1 MVEDYDAF
9 MLYLQ
14 KSEESV
20 INMTKI
26 LLVEDDKTIVA
37 SLTEFLNNEGYMVRS
52 VSGQAAAMNLLEQE
66 SADLVLMDVALAEGN
81 GFSACRAIKAEY
93 SIPVIFL
100 TASGDEFSTVTGFD
114 LGADDYIA
122 KPFRPRELASRIKNV
137 LRLTGNTGKLVK
149 LGDVVVDTEKGTAM
163 KNNKDLFLSAL
174 EYRLLLVFINNR
186 GILLTRT
193 QLLESIWDIA
203 GDFVNSISVVR
214 GIAPDGSS
222 RRSCPVGFSQQ
233 TDAETHIINVTG
245 TPTQVGDYKFAV
257 KLTGIGSEVVNDT
270 IVLHVAGSTGI
281 VAAPV
286 KTTYKTEIYD
296 ISGCKLPVTD
306 ENSLPQG
313 IYVIK
318 RETPDGVEVR
328 KVVK

>member
-1 MVEDYDAF
+1 MVEEYDPF

-52 VSGQAAAMNLLEQE
+52 VSGQTAAMKLLEQE
-66 SADLVLMDVALAEGN
+66 GADLVLMDVALSEGN

-203 GDFVNSISVVR
+203 GDFVNDNTLTVYIKRLREKIEDDPADPKIILTVR
-214 GIAPDGSS
+214 GLG
-222 RRSCPVGFSQQ
+222 
-233 TDAETHIINVTG
+233 
-245 TPTQVGDYKFAV
+245 YK
-257 KLTGIGSEVVNDT
+257 
-270 IVLHVAGSTGI
+270 
-281 VAAPV
+281 
-286 KTTYKTEIYD
+286 
-296 ISGCKLPVTD
+296 
-306 ENSLPQG
+306 
-313 IYVIK
+313 
-318 RETPDGVEVR
+318 VE
-328 KVVK
+328 K